1 MITEHGVTCTV
12 FFNRYNGLCKQRMV
26 FALSLC
32 TNSILSFSMYILS
45 KVFNI
50 IHKRGD
56 NMDENKK
63 NEELIK
69 FKKQWFNEDNQ
80 PVAGIELTLPPDI
93 GSMLDP
99 KSVDDES
106 GTSNNE

>member
-1 MITEHGVTCTV
+1 MM
-12 FFNRYNGLCKQRMV
+12 K
-26 FALSLC
+26 LSLKQLQVQYVH
-32 TNSILSFSMYILS
+32 IKY
-45 KVFNI
+45 

-93 GSMLDP
+93 GSMLDS

-106 GTSNNE
+106 GNSNNE

>member
-1 MITEHGVTCTV
+1 
-12 FFNRYNGLCKQRMV
+12 MV

-45 KVFNI
+45 KMFHI
-50 IHKRGD
+50 MHKRWG
-56 NMDENKK
+56 NMDEKK
-63 NEELIK
+63 GNEELIK

-80 PVAGIELTLPPDI
+80 PVAGIELALPPDI
-93 GSMLDP
+93 GSMLDS

-106 GTSNNE
+106 EESNNE

>member
-1 MITEHGVTCTV
+1 
-12 FFNRYNGLCKQRMV
+12 MV

-45 KVFNI
+45 KMFHI
-50 IHKRGD
+50 MHKRWG
-56 NMDENKK
+56 NMDKK
-63 NEELIK
+63 KENEELIK

-80 PVAGIELTLPPDI
+80 PVAGIELALPPDI
-93 GSMLDP
+93 GSMLDS

-106 GTSNNE
+106 EESNNE

>member
-1 MITEHGVTCTV
+1 
-12 FFNRYNGLCKQRMV
+12 
-26 FALSLC
+26 
-32 TNSILSFSMYILS
+32 
-45 KVFNI
+45 
-50 IHKRGD
+50 
-56 NMDENKK
+56 MDENKK

-93 GSMLDP
+93 GSMLDS

-106 GTSNNE
+106 GKVIMNKFNLYASIRVLFYFENRRWIIKSLLKKIELNRSIFNICKF

>member
-1 MITEHGVTCTV
+1 
-12 FFNRYNGLCKQRMV
+12 MV

-50 IHKRGD
+50 IHKRRD

-63 NEELIK
+63 SEELI
-69 FKKQWFNEDNQ
+69 
-80 PVAGIELTLPPDI
+80 
-93 GSMLDP
+93 
-99 KSVDDES
+99 
-106 GTSNNE
+106 

>member
-1 MITEHGVTCTV
+1 
-12 FFNRYNGLCKQRMV
+12 
-26 FALSLC
+26 
-32 TNSILSFSMYILS
+32 
-45 KVFNI
+45 
-50 IHKRGD
+50 
-56 NMDENKK
+56 MDENKK

-93 GSMLDP
+93 GSMLDS

-106 GTSNNE
+106 GKVIMNKFNLYASIRVLLFLKIEDGSSNPY

>member
-1 MITEHGVTCTV
+1 
-12 FFNRYNGLCKQRMV
+12 
-26 FALSLC
+26 
-32 TNSILSFSMYILS
+32 
-45 KVFNI
+45 
-50 IHKRGD
+50 
-56 NMDENKK
+56 MDENKK

-93 GSMLDP
+93 GSMLDS

-106 GTSNNE
+106 GKVIMNKFNLYASIRVLFIFENRRWIIKSLLKKIELNRSIFNICKF

>member
-1 MITEHGVTCTV
+1 
-12 FFNRYNGLCKQRMV
+12 MV

-45 KVFNI
+45 KMFHIMYIKGGVI
-50 IHKRGD
+50 W
-56 NMDENKK
+56 MKK
-63 NEELIK
+63 GNEELIK

-80 PVAGIELTLPPDI
+80 PVAGIELALPPDI
-93 GSMLDP
+93 GSMLDS

-106 GTSNNE
+106 EESNNE

>member
-1 MITEHGVTCTV
+1 
-12 FFNRYNGLCKQRMV
+12 MV

-93 GSMLDP
+93 GSILDS

-106 GTSNNE
+106 GKSNNE